1 MRNFITRHPVL
12 FAIIFSLAELGLGLI
27 AFILGSLLGLS
38 EPVLI
43 IMALLF
49 TTAPPLVFIWWL
61 HWWEDTG
68 FVTATQNVQVLWF
81 PLVLMILPIA
91 VFGAVALEVGM
102 MRFFLVILLLTGL
115 SEEALSRGLLLRALL
130 PLGKWYAVLVP
141 SVLFGL
147 GHITQ
152 FLFLGMPLSD
162 NLMQIAASMTF
173 GMMYAA
179 LRLRIGSIW
188 PLIILHMF
196 VDVFYVLGG
205 VAGPG
210 ALDIPVTFSIVLGV
224 LQVAYAIYIL
234 RKPSVVSIS
243 SGGAV

>member
-1 MRNFITRHPVL
+1 MKNFITRRPIL
-12 FAIIFSLAELGLGLI
+12 FAIVITLVSLGLGIL
-27 AFILGSLLGLS
+27 AFVLGSLFGLP

-43 IMALLF
+43 TVALLVS
-49 TTAPPLVFIWWL
+49 TALPLVFIWWL
-61 HWWEDTG
+61 RWWGDAG
-68 FVTATQNVQVLWF
+68 FVSPTQNSQVLWF
-81 PLVLMILPIA
+81 PLILMVLPAI
-91 VFGAVALEVGM
+91 VFGVVEVEVGM
-102 MRFFLVILLLTGL
+102 IRFFLVILFLTGL

-147 GHITQ
+147 SHITQ

-162 NLMQIAASMTF
+162 NLMQIAFSITF
-173 GMMYAA
+173 GIMYAA

-188 PLIILHMF
+188 PLIIIHMIW
-196 VDVFYVLGG
+196 DLFYVIGG

-224 LQVAYAIYIL
+224 LEVAYAIYIL
-234 RKPSVVSIS
+234 RKPSVVSTF
-243 SGGAV
+243 SGEAA